1 VYGNE
6 GSQPQKD
13 AFLLVQVLSLELNN
27 DLLEERTDQFVVFQ
41 AHQGVLDRLI
51 IAVAQNPV

>member
-1 VYGNE
+1 MYGNE

-13 AFLLVQVLSLELNN
+13 AFLLVQVLSLELNH

-41 AHQGVLDRLI
+41 AYQGILDCLI
-51 IAVAQNPV
+51 IAVTENPV